1 LSTWTFQILASPLLH
16 LKHSLSSY
24 PLNSQRCLRLANDA
38 IKMFSL
44 DLKGLVVLTE
54 AATNNFSLTPLIAA
68 LAGADRVIA
77 LGGDSRHGS
86 YTKVRDE
93 LLNLACA
100 WGVSDRILVTN
111 DRSDASMSLADV
123 VTNLGF
129 VRPLDADFLSRL
141 KKTAALPLMWETWE
155 FRPQDLDIGVCRQL
169 GIPVLGTNEDHPDLG
184 TINYLGYVAIKL
196 LFELQVEIFRS
207 HIVVVGSG
215 KFAKAIHATLLDAGT
230 KSADLVFPSKEMA
243 KMDCWFRA
251 DAIVFAE
258 HQIPDLLF
266 GAGGWLEPK
275 RIAND
280 NPSVSIAHICGNVDE
295 NLLRNIG
302 LRCSPSAFAGF
313 GYMSVTAD
321 FIGPRPVID
330 LHTAGLRVGE
340 LMARFRLKGLPAFE
354 AEMRTLEQC
363 PMAQGFEG
371 VHLTRHIQ
379 NRRIF

>member
-1 LSTWTFQILASPLLH
+1 
-16 LKHSLSSY
+16 
-24 PLNSQRCLRLANDA
+24 
-38 IKMFSL
+38 MFSL

-129 VRPLDADFLSRL
+129 VRPLDSDFLSRL
-141 KKTAALPLMWETWE
+141 KKTAVLPLMWETWE

-184 TINYLGYVAIKL
+184 TINYLGYVALKL

-215 KFAKAIHATLLDAGT
+215 KFAKAIHATLLDAGA

-243 KMDCWFRA
+243 KMDCWIRA

-266 GAGGWLEPK
+266 GAGGWLEPE
-275 RIAND
+275 RFAIG

-295 NLLRNIG
+295 NLLRKIG
-302 LRCSPSAFAGF
+302 LRCSPSAFADF
-313 GYMSVTAD
+313 GYMSVTTD

-371 VHLTRHIQ
+371 VHLPPHIK
-379 NRRIF
+379 NRGIF